1 MTWIVRTTYRYKRPP
16 VAIAVPEVVTI
27 RDKTRRKASIG
38 LLAASM
44 ILAIVGCAPVAESR
58 QDAPDAPPGVS
69 WEGGSQS
76 HTDATGATW
85 TFPQDLSRNP
95 DRGCVTWRGGD
106 GIVRTV
112 CW

>member
-1 MTWIVRTTYRYKRPP
+1 MPASRLRECADWSQRMTLGW
-16 VAIAVPEVVTI
+16 
-27 RDKTRRKASIG
+27 

-44 ILAIVGCAPVAESR
+44 ILAIVGCAPPVAESR
-58 QDAPDAPPGVS
+58 QDASEGAPGVS

-85 TFPQDLSRNP
+85 TFPRDLSRNP
-95 DRGCVTWRGGD
+95 DRGCVTWRSGD
-106 GIVRTV
+106 GIVLTD

>member
-1 MTWIVRTTYRYKRPP
+1 MTLGW
-16 VAIAVPEVVTI
+16 
-27 RDKTRRKASIG
+27 

-44 ILAIVGCAPVAESR
+44 ILAIEGCAPGAEIR
-58 QDAPDAPPGVS
+58 QDAPQAPPGVS

-106 GIVRTV
+106 GIVRAGDETYRLHLPPRRLP
-112 CW
+112 

>member
-1 MTWIVRTTYRYKRPP
+1 MELTMSETRKVVRIVAGP
-16 VAIAVPEVVTI
+16 V
-27 RDKTRRKASIG
+27 RW

-44 ILAIVGCAPVAESR
+44 ILVIMGCAPVDESR
-58 QDAPDAPPGVS
+58 QDASEAPPGVS

-106 GIVRTV
+106 GIVRTN